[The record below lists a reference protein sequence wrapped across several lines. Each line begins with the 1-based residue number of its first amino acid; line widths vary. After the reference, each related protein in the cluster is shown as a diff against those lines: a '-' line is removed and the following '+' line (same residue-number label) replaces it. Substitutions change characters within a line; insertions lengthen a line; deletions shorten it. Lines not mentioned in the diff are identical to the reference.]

1 MRFQEVEIK
10 FQEMCFLMIVFKLTK
25 KIAQIKNEVKIL
37 VEIIFTS

>member
-10 FQEMCFLMIVFKLTK
+10 IQEMCYLMIVFNLIN

-37 VEIIFTS
+37 VDIIFTS